1 MSHSAGTGDAKS
13 NMDNMY
19 RYTRHVYDLTRKYY
33 LFGRDRL
40 IAELPVGKDELICEV
55 GCGTARNLIQL
66 AKKHPSVRFYGVD
79 ASTEM
84 LKTADA
90 NVRSSGLDGR
100 VVVATAL
107 AQDFDGGMQFGLT
120 KPFDRLIF
128 SYALSIMDDWKAA
141 ADHALT
147 QLKPGGTIHVVDFGD
162 QEGMPGWFKKLL
174 GGWLAQFHVRF
185 RPEVRA
191 HFEALERAGQG
202 KVTYRSVMR
211 GYAYRLDFI
220 KAA

>member
-1 MSHSAGTGDAKS
+1 MSQRSQAGDAKA

-19 RYTRHVYDLTRKYY
+19 RHTRHIYDFTRKYY

-40 IAELPVGKDELICEV
+40 IAELPVSRDDVICEV
-55 GCGTARNLIQL
+55 GCGTARNLILL
-66 AKKHPSVRFYGVD
+66 AKRHPAARFYGVD

-84 LKTADA
+84 LKTADL
-90 NVRSSGLDGR
+90 NVRSAGLDGH

-128 SYALSIMDDWKAA
+128 SYALSIMDDWRAA
-141 ADHALT
+141 VDHSLT

-162 QEGMPGWFKKLL
+162 QEGMPPWFKKML
-174 GGWLAQFHVRF
+174 GSWLAQFHVRF
-185 RPEVRA
+185 RPEVRQ
-191 HFEALERAGQG
+191 HFEALEKAGQG
-202 KVTYRSVMR
+202 KMTHRSVMR
-211 GYAYRLDFI
+211 GYAYRLDFV
-220 KAA
+220 KTA